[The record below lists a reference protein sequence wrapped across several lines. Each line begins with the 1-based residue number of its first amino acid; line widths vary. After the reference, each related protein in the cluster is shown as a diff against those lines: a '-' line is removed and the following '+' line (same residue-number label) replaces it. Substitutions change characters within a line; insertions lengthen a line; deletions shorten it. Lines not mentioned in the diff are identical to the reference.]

1 MDLGTIVA
9 CAACIVAG
17 MAFLWTVYRDK
28 TTDTEDLLDRVGQ
41 IETKIAL
48 AENSINRLETEN
60 AEMKKTL
67 KILEDQINAMN
78 LKVEKILTILENTK
92 GA

>member
-1 MDLGTIVA
+1 
-9 CAACIVAG
+9 